1 VWDGSDVRR
10 HGTLP
15 RLSEEDVAF
24 DMDEVVVDEVILNED
39 SESEDS
45 SDEGEGDSIGWLEE
59 AE

>member
-1 VWDGSDVRR
+1 MS
-10 HGTLP
+10 